1 MTLRVFIVEDSRP
14 ARDALSDLLDTV
26 GGFRVVGTVGTE
38 MEATEWLS
46 EHRRNWDVAILDLMI
61 DGGSGFNLIRRAK
74 QSPDAGKTVVFSAYA
89 TPVIAQRCMALGA
102 DAAFGKLE
110 ADRLLTYLEDLKI
123 QGTGRTEQRPH

>member
-14 ARDALSDLLDTV
+14 AREALSELLDSLD
-26 GGFRVVGTVGTE
+26 GFRVVGTVGTE
-38 MEATEWLS
+38 TDATEWLS

-89 TPVIAQRCMALGA
+89 TPVIAQRCMDLGA

-110 ADRLLTYLEDLKI
+110 ADRLLTYLEDLRI
-123 QGTGRTEQRPH
+123 QDTGRIEQRPH